1 MQWRSKM
8 QKLDRYL
15 QIEKKVEAAQQEADQ
30 AEGAISELMKQLKKD
45 FGCSSLSEAKRERK
59 KLKKQAEES
68 KAAFEKALDDFEE
81 KWSDESD

>member
-1 MQWRSKM
+1 M